1 MRLLTTITLFLLA
14 VLAVTMSVFLKVDG
28 NLARVTGWYR
38 FEPGMPLFFRE
49 NTEQLEEQLD
59 KVCWMRIEDLN
70 DRIECARDEFGNWWI
85 VKPFRDRLAPE
96 AAQAILS
103 FTGRATVVD
112 TLPLNNTTRSNMR
125 EFGVETSPHR
135 ITLKVQDSDGGLT
148 TIARYTLGSASP
160 WLADAGNGTD
170 LLPTTYLRTN
180 FYGRDKRIHVVS
192 GNILGLFKD
201 GLEALRDPRPL
212 QLVPE
217 DAVAVSI
224 RKEAGETGEA
234 EEIELSRISAES
246 DWSITAP
253 VLTAADEDNV
263 TALLRALSRLS
274 ALRVLEAADVTL
286 PEHPA
291 YTVTVQS
298 ISGHK
303 EELQL
308 YPEFDDRDGRACY
321 ATVTGRP
328 VVFVLPAERRV
339 KRSGSYANLIN
350 AVCKLPV
357 LPDKSLAQVHAAAN
371 TIYTGELALSLPK
384 LRSLHFSNLDE
395 KDIARVSLRD
405 TRSASALRLLL
416 IPGDA
421 DSEVDDIW
429 MFATQNHPAYRK
441 AESAAVK
448 RLLTGMREIPVEE
461 VVADAAPGEQPP
473 LAAYGLNRPD
483 LMLSVLPRPCVVR
496 TNLFGLDLPL
506 VKDRHP
512 RVFLLRRYPDPA
524 TGKRCWF
531 GAEMGGAS
539 VCRLSTKFTRLLSL
553 RAEKWKEEQLFN
565 FPVSAVRRITL
576 DYQEARMVLNY
587 DHLDSAWS
595 GTLGDEDVSLRINPH
610 RAEHYLRSLRKLK
623 VKQWLEEQD
632 EDARLALRTPAFS
645 VKLDLEITDYS
656 DAERTMVEESE
667 DERADSER
675 PEDMLDENG
684 NDILDISMQQLANA
698 ERAVH
703 QETRTLQIA
712 PADTGADKP
721 YFYGR
726 IVETGELFILS
737 YDDAM
742 GLAGSVLEN

>member
-1 MRLLTTITLFLLA
+1 MRLFTTILLFLA
-14 VLAVTMSVFLKVDG
+14 AAASVTLSVFLAVDG

-38 FEPGMPLFFRE
+38 FEPGMPLFSRE
-49 NTEQLEEQLD
+49 NTEQLGD
-59 KVCWMRIEDLN
+59 VCWMRIEDLH
-70 DRIECARDEFGNWWI
+70 DRIECSRDEYGNWWI
-85 VKPFRDRLAPE
+85 EKPFHDRLSPE

-112 TLPLNNTTRSNMR
+112 TLPLNNTTRANMR

-135 ITLKVQDSDGGLT
+135 ITLKVRDTDGGLT

-217 DAVAVSI
+217 DAVALTI
-224 RKEAGETGEA
+224 RKEAAEGEEA
-234 EEIELSRISAES
+234 QEIRLSRISAEAS
-246 DWSITAP
+246 WTITDP

-263 TALLRALSRLS
+263 TTLLRGLSNLRAL
-274 ALRVLEAADVTL
+274 RVTETADVTL

-298 ISGHK
+298 LNGQS
-303 EELQL
+303 EELHL

-321 ATVTGRP
+321 ATVAGRP

-357 LPDKSLAQVHAAAN
+357 LPEKSLAQVQAAAN
-371 TIYTGELALSLPK
+371 TVYTSELALSLPK
-384 LRSLHFSNLDE
+384 LRSLHFSELDE

-405 TRSASALRLLL
+405 TRSAAALRLMR

-421 DSEVDDIW
+421 DSQVDDIW
-429 MFATQNHPAYRK
+429 MFATQEHPAYRK
-441 AESAAVK
+441 AAANTVK
-448 RLLTGMREIPVEE
+448 RLLTGMRDIPVEE
-461 VVADAAPGEQPP
+461 VVADAAPGEQAP
-473 LAAYGLNRPD
+473 LDTYGLNKPD

-496 TNLFGLDLPL
+496 ADIFGLDLPL
-506 VKDRHP
+506 VKDRRP

-524 TGKRCWF
+524 TGKRSWF

-553 RAEKWKEEQLFN
+553 RAEKWKEEQIFN

-576 DYQEARMVLNY
+576 DFRQAPMVLNY

-595 GTLGDEDVSLRINPH
+595 GTLGGEDITLRINPH
-610 RAEHYLRSLRKLK
+610 RAENYLRSLRKLK

-632 EDARLALRTPAFS
+632 EDALLALRNPAFS

-656 DAERTMVEESE
+656 DAERTTVEESE

-675 PEDMLDENG
+675 PEDMLDEDG
-684 NDILDISMQQLANA
+684 NDILDRSMQELANA
-698 ERAVH
+698 ERSVH
-703 QETRTLQIA
+703 HETRTLQIA
-712 PADTGADKP
+712 PAGTGADKP

-742 GLAGSVLEN
+742 GLAGSVLES